1 MRALAALTF
10 TVLVV
15 SHDAAAADRLC
26 DTAFEDCRAPLLE
39 LIRNERVGGCGVL
52 IHGGRPLLGGAGQES
67 RRGGARCWS
76 ICGRTAPIR

>member
-10 TVLVV
+10 TLLVV

-39 LIRNERVGGCGVL
+39 LIL
-52 IHGGRPLLGGAGQES
+52 AES
-67 RRGGARCWS
+67 DG
-76 ICGRTAPIR
+76 P

>member
-1 MRALAALTF
+1 
-10 TVLVV
+10 
-15 SHDAAAADRLC
+15 
-26 DTAFEDCRAPLLE
+26 